1 MTQSCRSLPQ
11 CTPPPT
17 FQERRFPGFRLA
29 LAFLVPAVLAAQV
42 PQDRPTFR
50 SGVEYVEVD
59 VLVTDKKGNA
69 VRDLTKDDFTILE
82 DDQPQRIESF
92 SFVELPVE
100 SASLR
105 KEAVGDV
112 EPDVVTNTAEGR
124 LYVMLINVV
133 NHRARLIA
141 RRFVEEAVGPN
152 DQMAVIHTLGNMS
165 AAQGFTPSRGR
176 MLAAIDRIFLG
187 PEAGSNGDLIET
199 GFEPPGSHGDT
210 IIASFEVLE
219 DLVKRMGQMSGR
231 RKVVLWFDP
240 PSMFMFR
247 GLPGESNRLFAQ
259 RDALRAA
266 TRNNVALYVVDTRGL
281 TTGLGLGPLEYKAG
295 LRVLADDT
303 GGQIITE
310 TNNFT
315 PEFQRFVR
323 DNSSYYLLGY
333 VPTTEYRDGKFHNL
347 TVRVNRKDV
356 TVRARRGYY
365 APEPDAEAEPAPEIA
380 AGLSPK
386 TAEALGM
393 PSSSGELG
401 IELFVAPFKGEGK
414 DGSVVIGAQ
423 LRGSDLVLG
432 GGEQIE
438 VAYNAMTTEG
448 EITPGAFHVLTLDFT
463 PESRTSILRTGVG
476 LVQRITLPR
485 GRHQVRFAV
494 HQPNGKT
501 GSVVADVEIPDYTK
515 QPLTMSGVVLASQRS
530 ASGRMLMGDDRL
542 KALLG
547 ADSTPVRHFVRG
559 DTLTAFAEVYTDGSR
574 ETSDVR
580 VTGTLATARGRK
592 VLERDGVPA
601 GDPPDTGYVFRI
613 PLTDL
618 APGDYVLTI
627 EGRAG
632 KRTTKRQL
640 KVTVS
645 QEL

>member
-1 MTQSCRSLPQ
+1 MNLPLRVA
-11 CTPPPT
+11 P
-17 FQERRFPGFRLA
+17 A
-29 LAFLVPAVLAAQV
+29 LLVPALLVAQT

-82 DDQPQRIESF
+82 DDERQRIESF

-100 SASLR
+100 PANTR
-105 KEAVGDV
+105 KAAVGEV
-112 EPDVVTNTAEGR
+112 EPDVVTNTADGR
-124 LYVMLINVV
+124 LYVMLINAT
-133 NHRARLIA
+133 HPRARLIA

-152 DQMAVIHTLGNMS
+152 DQMAVIHALGNTS
-165 AAQGFTPSRGR
+165 AAQGFTPSRR
-176 MLAAIDRIFLG
+176 LMLAAIDRIFLG
-187 PEAGSNGDLIET
+187 PDSESSSDLIET
-199 GFEPPGSHGDT
+199 AFDLIPSHGDRT
-210 IIASFEVLE
+210 LASFEVLE

-240 PSMFMFR
+240 PSVFHAMLTPAHR
-247 GLPGESNRLFAQ
+247 FAQ
-259 RDALRAA
+259 RDAVRAA

-281 TTGLGLGPLEYKAG
+281 TTRLGLGTLEYKAG

-333 VPTTEYRDGKFHNL
+333 VPATEYRDGKFHNL

-365 APEPDAEAEPAPEIA
+365 APEPDAEAEPAPEIV

-401 IELFVAPFKGEGK
+401 IELFAAPFRDDGK
-414 DGSVVIGAQ
+414 AGSVVIGAQ

-448 EITPGAFHVLTLDFT
+448 KITPGAFHVLTLDFT
-463 PESRTSILRTGVG
+463 PESRALIVRTGVA

-501 GSVVADVEIPDYTK
+501 GSVVADVEVPDYSK
-515 QPLTMSGVVLASQRS
+515 DPMTMSGVVLASQRS

-542 KALLG
+542 NALLG
-547 ADSTPVRHFVRG
+547 AEPTAVRRFARG
-559 DTLTAFAEVYTDGSR
+559 DTLTAFAEVYTNGNR

-580 VTGTLATARGRK
+580 VVGRISTPRGRT
-592 VLERDGVPA
+592 VVERPGSSIADAPQG
-601 GDPPDTGYVFRI
+601 GYTVRL

-627 EGRAG
+627 EARAG
-632 KRTTKRQL
+632 KSTTRRQA
-640 KVTVS
+640 KVTVNPES
-645 QEL
+645 SN